1 MSCPLSQGDYLTISY
16 SDTFFSFCLQSCPT
30 EGSFPMSQFFSSGGQ
45 SIGVS
50 ALASVYNDEDDD
62 DKNTLVVA

>member
-1 MSCPLSQGDYLTISY
+1 
-16 SDTFFSFCLQSCPT
+16 
-30 EGSFPMSQFFSSGGQ
+30 MSQFFSSGGQ